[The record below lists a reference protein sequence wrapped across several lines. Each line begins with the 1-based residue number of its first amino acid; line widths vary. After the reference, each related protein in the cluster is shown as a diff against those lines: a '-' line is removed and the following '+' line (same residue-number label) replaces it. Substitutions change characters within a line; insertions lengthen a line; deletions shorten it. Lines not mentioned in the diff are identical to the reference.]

1 MAQGGVRAEPQPPMG
16 NVRLD
21 RYPTLTGNGHF
32 SQTWQWFYIQWRGTY
47 KSHTGEVERGPCRSW
62 ATLLTPVVVEI
73 AGGAF
78 QAACRHST
86 GSHSTLGWSLKKV
99 LHAYDL
105 WPWVLNPEAWET
117 WDLKSETRY
126 IPAGSCT
133 FVSNS
138 FSRMSLL
145 DPGALLPDFIS
156 CCWREGPQ
164 RAWNILTW
172 LQTIK
177 TWSLSHL
184 GRSTPLAKFRAQS
197 SSPKQ
202 QAAGHSTLFEY
213 LSDPLWEKK
222 STGDSTSSQAFFYFI
237 SKTTRWTQLSTR
249 QACFHDPACQLLF
262 TSFAFLEKF
271 HGHSTNHGQ
280 NNYLETSVFSYRVI
294 WNF

>member
-1 MAQGGVRAEPQPPMG
+1 MAQGGVRAEPQPPVG

-32 SQTWQWFYIQWRGTY
+32 SQTWQWFYIQWGGTY

-73 AGGAF
+73 VGGAF

-86 GSHSTLGWSLKKV
+86 GSHPTLGWSLKKV

-105 WPWVLNPEAWET
+105 WPWVLNPGAWET

-126 IPAGSCT
+126 IPAGGCT

-164 RAWNILTW
+164 RAWNILAW

-177 TWSLSHL
+177 TWFLSHL
-184 GRSTPLAKFRAQS
+184 GRSTPLAQFRAQS
-197 SSPKQ
+197 SSFLV
-202 QAAGHSTLFEY
+202 AGSRTLYSIWIFIGSTLREEKHRRLNLQPGVLLLHFKDHQMNTAEY
-213 LSDPLWEKK
+213 KAGLFSWP
-222 STGDSTSSQAFFYFI
+222 
-237 SKTTRWTQLSTR
+237 RLSTLTYFF
-249 QACFHDPACQLLF
+249 CLLRKVPW
-262 TSFAFLEKF
+262 SFNQPRSE
-271 HGHSTNHGQ
+271 
-280 NNYLETSVFSYRVI
+280 
-294 WNF
+294 